1 MRRKDSKTSL
11 LLSLLF
17 GVAVGV
23 FFLFI
28 QRHRRGEQYSNA
40 AVEVVKHWGPDEPEA
55 MEAEACPSFER
66 TAEEL
71 ELKLAESNVEHEAA
85 DELHID
91 EEVVEISKFEG
102 AATNE
107 TQYSEAAI
115 IPVIT
120 KAAFEA
126 TNEALNGSK
135 PPAKEKI
142 VSCRHRWTK
151 YLRQQEPKPSPALDQ
166 LLKRYVRL
174 HDKHLRDLVLGD
186 ALNLPLHSRN
196 NKVRYVVWSP
206 AETGG
211 LAGQMLS
218 LVSTFLFAL
227 LTDRVL
233 LVDFPPEI
241 EHVFCEP
248 FQNSSWLLPA
258 ELKGALLSNIPRA
271 IHAVKQRQPMRKA
284 ILNFERGNLHDDKH
298 LLSCHGTL
306 KAVFG
311 HIQWIVV
318 KSDYTFIET
327 IQSNRQHQHQL
338 SELFIWRGHYNDNT
352 FFSVLNRFLLHPS
365 NFLWEKITSQ
375 YHIYFPD
382 YDPKPLRV
390 VVHPASLGDGKK
402 HAEAIQKTIATSMEV
417 SEGLPLSVYIIPE
430 EFGTEWLNQK
440 TLQKEFNIALGAI
453 SIGSSTSIGPG
464 LSPFVGKWRRF
475 VADVW
480 MVGFANHYIVPEHLP
495 VSAVPGLLYRNDLE
509 GVWLLADQLDNTK
522 FKNPEALPEWDIVAD
537 RVDCSLI
544 KRK

>member
-1 MRRKDSKTSL
+1 MRRKDSKTNL

-17 GVAVGV
+17 GVGVGV

-40 AVEVVKHWGPDEPEA
+40 AVEIVKHWGPDDPELQT
-55 MEAEACPSFER
+55 AEACTS
-66 TAEEL
+66 
-71 ELKLAESNVEHEAA
+71 LKGNEDEHASKA
-85 DELHID
+85 QDELHVD
-91 EEVVEISKFEG
+91 EEIEELTKLDETPKDEAG
-102 AATNE
+102 TATDAHPE
-107 TQYSEAAI
+107 QAI

-120 KAAFEA
+120 KAAFEVA
-126 TNEALNGSK
+126 NETPKENK

-151 YLRQQEPKPSPALDQ
+151 YLRQQEPKPSPLLDE

-174 HDKHLRDLVLGD
+174 HDKHLRDLDLED
-186 ALNLPLHSRN
+186 AINLPLHNRN
-196 NKVRYVVWSP
+196 NKVRYVVWTP

-258 ELKGALLSNIPRA
+258 ELKKALLENIPKA

-306 KAVFG
+306 KSVFG
-311 HIQWIVV
+311 HIQWIVI

-327 IQSNRQHQHQL
+327 IQSNKHHLHQL
-338 SELFIWRGHYNDNT
+338 SELFQWRGHYNDDT
-352 FFSVLNRFLLHPS
+352 FFSVLNRFLLHPA

-375 YHIYFPD
+375 YHIFFPD
-382 YDPKPLRV
+382 VDPKPIRIV
-390 VVHPASLGDGKK
+390 IHPASLSDGKK
-402 HAEAIQKTIATSMEV
+402 HAEAIQKVVSTTMEV
-417 SEGLPLSVYIIPE
+417 SEGLPLSVYLVPE
-430 EFGTEWLNQK
+430 EFGSEWLDQK
-440 TLQKEFNIALGAI
+440 TLKKEFNGILGAV
-453 SIGSSTSIGPG
+453 SIGSSASIGPG
-464 LSPFVGKWRRF
+464 LSPLVGQWRRF

-480 MVGFANHYIVPEHLP
+480 MAGFANHYIIPEHLP

-522 FKNPEALPEWDIVAD
+522 FKHPEALPEWDIVAD

>member
-1 MRRKDSKTSL
+1 MRKQESKANL

-28 QRHRRGEQYSNA
+28 QRHRRGEHFSNA
-40 AVEVVKHWGPDEPEA
+40 AVEVVKHWGPIDPEQPT
-55 MEAEACPSFER
+55 AEACSTFKNDADDGNRKHHEDSEQVNKL
-66 TAEEL
+66 TVEDEIEEIPKIEETL
-71 ELKLAESNVEHEAA
+71 IDKGQTQPDPEAP
-85 DELHID
+85 
-91 EEVVEISKFEG
+91 
-102 AATNE
+102 
-107 TQYSEAAI
+107 I
-115 IPVIT
+115 IPVSN
-120 KAAFEA
+120 KAALEIVNKA
-126 TNEALNGSK
+126 EIAK
-135 PPAKEKI
+135 APAKEKI

-151 YLRQQEPKPSPALDQ
+151 YLRQQDPKPTAKLDE

-174 HDKHLRDLVLGD
+174 HDKQLRDLPLED
-186 ALNLPLHSRN
+186 ALNLQLHSRN
-196 NKVRYVVWSP
+196 NKIRYIVWTP

-248 FQNSSWLLPA
+248 FQNSSWLLPV
-258 ELKGALLSNIPRA
+258 ELKGALFESIPKA

-284 ILNFERGNLHDDKH
+284 LLSFERGNLHDDKH

-306 KAVFG
+306 KSVFG
-311 HIQWIVV
+311 HIQWLVV
-318 KSDYTFIET
+318 RSDYTFIET
-327 IQSNRQHQHQL
+327 IQSNRHHQHQL
-338 SELFIWRGHYNDNT
+338 SELFHWRRHYNDNT
-352 FFSVLNRFLLHPS
+352 FFSVLNRFLLHPG

-382 YDPKPLRV
+382 VDPKPVRIV
-390 VVHPASLGDGKK
+390 IHPASLTDGKK
-402 HAEAIQKTIATSMEV
+402 HAEAIQKVVSTVMEI
-417 SEGLPLSVYIIPE
+417 SDGLPLSVYLVPD
-430 EFGTEWLNQK
+430 EFGTEWLNLTVLK
-440 TLQKEFNIALGAI
+440 KEFNGALGTV
-453 SIGSSTSIGPG
+453 SIGSSASVGPG

-480 MVGFANHYIVPEHLP
+480 MAGFTSHYIIPEHLP

-509 GVWLLADQLDNTK
+509 GVWLLADQLDSTK